1 MIGVQT
7 MATILIVD
15 DDGQIRALIRQILE
29 TAGYRTICAE
39 NGREAMELICNQAID
54 LIVTDI
60 LMPEADGVEIIL
72 KARFDAKAPPI
83 IAISGGGRYY
93 KAVETLSW
101 ARNLGVRYTFQKPI
115 DRKEFIAAVKELVG
129 E

>member
-1 MIGVQT
+1 

-15 DDGQIRALIRQILE
+15 DDVQIRALLRQILE
-29 TAGYRTICAE
+29 ARGYQIICAG
-39 NGREAMELICNQAID
+39 NGREAMELIGNTTID
-54 LIVTDI
+54 LIITDI

-72 KARFDAKAPPI
+72 KARFDTAAPPI

-93 KAVETLSW
+93 QSGETLTW
-101 ARNLGVRYTFQKPI
+101 ARNLGIRHAFQKPV
-115 DRKEFIAAVKELVG
+115 DRRQLLAAVKELVG